1 MNTKKE
7 TKFRDSLQ
15 HEESK
20 IVYDV
25 LIEKINELKDEVAL
39 LKLKIALGSQYEIV
53 KHNFQNNK

>member
-1 MNTKKE
+1 MKKE

-25 LIEKINELKDEVAL
+25 LMEHINELKDEVTL

-53 KHNFQNNK
+53 KHNFQTTM

>member
-20 IVYDV
+20 LVYDV
-25 LIEKINELKDEVAL
+25 LMECINDLKDEVTL
-39 LKLKIALGSQYEIV
+39 LKLKITLGSQYEIH
-53 KHNFQNNK
+53 KHDLSTK